1 MKTEQKRKYGDYQLL
16 GEMMNCSSDAA
27 KMRYL
32 RGDEEAIKAML
43 AIRES
48 RRKLIETYKE
58 K

>member
-16 GEMMNCSSDAA
+16 GEMLNCSSDAA

-32 RGDEEAIKAML
+32 RGDKQAVEAMQ

-48 RRKLIETYKE
+48 RTKLIETYK